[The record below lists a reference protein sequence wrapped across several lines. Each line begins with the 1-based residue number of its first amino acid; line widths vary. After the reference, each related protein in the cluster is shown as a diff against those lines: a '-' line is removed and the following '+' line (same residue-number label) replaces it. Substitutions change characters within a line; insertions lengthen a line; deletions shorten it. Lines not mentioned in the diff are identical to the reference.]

1 MGSQRYIRAPINN
14 AKVVKMLPAVI
25 TLSAMVIT
33 NVHTLQSPLVVL
45 FSLQEERSTDW
56 YNESVASLKKYGYD
70 HILMSA
76 THRTKADDTL
86 KGFGITITHKNPGQR
101 GCWASHLRAWALQEY
116 VNRPIISVE
125 ADTRAI
131 TQLDFIAPQAL
142 DYDIL
147 FTHDHQQREQKCT
160 NAQTIQTNFRARYAT
175 GAMLFTGNTPLRNMI
190 PLLRTHL
197 PIDHWM
203 NLMDVTKKLK
213 IGSYCPS
220 LFYQRIDKPSIIQ
233 SLDKR

>member
-1 MGSQRYIRAPINN
+1 MRTLIKTT
-14 AKVVKMLPAVI
+14 KVIDMLPSAI
-25 TLSAMVIT
+25 TVTAMFIT
-33 NVHTLQSPLVVL
+33 NVHTTPSPLVIL
-45 FSLQEERSTDW
+45 FSLQEERSTNW

-76 THRTKADDTL
+76 THKINADDTL
-86 KGFGITITHKNPGQR
+86 KSFGVTLTHKNPGQR
-101 GCWASHLRAWALQEY
+101 GCWASHLRAWAMQEY
-116 VNRPIISVE
+116 VKRPIISVE

-147 FTHDHQQREQKCT
+147 FMHDHDYREQKCKNARTINT
-160 NAQTIQTNFRARYAT
+160 NIRARYAT
-175 GAMLFTGNTPLRNMI
+175 GAMLFTGNTPFRNII
-190 PLLRTHL
+190 PLLKTHL
-197 PIDHWM
+197 PIGHWI
-203 NLMDVTKKLK
+203 NLMDRTKKLK

-233 SLDKR
+233 SLETR